1 LIKKSGKM
9 LEIILND
16 ILDYSR
22 LQKQKL
28 RLIITKFDVEKTVD
42 EVINLV
48 QI

>member
-1 LIKKSGKM
+1 MIKKSGKM